1 MRLSECTTEQAMGVL
16 CEITPYISNIATDDE
31 LLGELRAAIKPGENA
46 TRGMMILLVVE
57 KINKIVP
64 VVLKKHK
71 ADVFGIIAALNG
83 KTPEKIAKQNILV
96 TMAQIREIVK
106 DKELLDFFRSCA
118 DSEESE

>member
-31 LLGELRAAIKPGENA
+31 LLGELRAAIKPGEDA

>member
-31 LLGELRAAIKPGENA
+31 LLGELRAAIKPGEDA
-46 TRGMMILLVVE
+46 TRGMMMLLVVE

>member
-1 MRLSECTTEQAMGVL
+1 MGVL

-31 LLGELRAAIKPGENA
+31 LLGELRAAIKPGEDA

-64 VVLKKHK
+64 VLLEKHK